1 MKELHQF
8 LQVYT
13 AEKNNFHCNLFKVSK
28 SLKDN
33 TNGII
38 QRTFK
43 KVEQDPYGS
52 NEDNRHMVELRLYL
66 LCCATEQMNI
76 PMQFYDLGGKNT
88 FPGIYLTMS
97 QLPSSVEV
105 LTNVRQGPQ
114 TAEIATVTKPYTKLQ
129 ATAEADYLKY
139 ILASFYQMVEPA

>member
-1 MKELHQF
+1 
-8 LQVYT
+8 
-13 AEKNNFHCNLFKVSK
+13 
-28 SLKDN
+28 
-33 TNGII
+33 
-38 QRTFK
+38 
-43 KVEQDPYGS
+43 
-52 NEDNRHMVELRLYL
+52 
-66 LCCATEQMNI
+66 MNV
-76 PMQFYDLGGKNT
+76 PTQFYDLGGKNT

-139 ILASFYQMVEPA
+139 ILASFYQMVEPAWKQNKIAKQHYIFKSSPQLSPKTDCFCYRQTNTKFSY